1 MARNRFCTGCGKT
14 FSQTHLLRNHRRT
27 DRCGGEFLPQFDRW
41 VVDVKRE
48 QREAIARIIR
58 REVELAKK
66 SNHYHRRATQL
77 ARRSKK
83 WSVLGE
89 HLFGYEGKVRRRTL
103 YSYKSCT

>member
-1 MARNRFCTGCGKT
+1 MARNRFCTGCKKT

-27 DRCGGEFLPQFDRW
+27 NRCGGDFLGMTERW
-41 VVDVKRE
+41 LIDVRRE
-48 QREAIARIIR
+48 RREALLRTIR
-58 REVELAKK
+58 WEEERGKR
-66 SNHYHRRATQL
+66 SNHSHRRATQL

-83 WSVLGE
+83 WGILGE

>member
-1 MARNRFCTGCGKT
+1 MARNRFCVGCEKM

-27 DRCGGEFLPQFDRW
+27 DRCGGRFLETYKRW
-41 VVDVKRE
+41 IVEVKRD

-58 REVELAKK
+58 GEVELAKK

-77 ARRSKK
+77 ARRSAK
-83 WSVLGE
+83 WRVLGE

-103 YSYKSCT
+103 YTYKSCP

>member
-27 DRCGGEFLPQFDRW
+27 DRCGGRFVSLTQRW
-41 VVDVKRE
+41 LIDVKRE
-48 QREAIARIIR
+48 QRETMDRTIR
-58 REVELAKK
+58 WEVERDKN

-77 ARRSKK
+77 ARRSAKQCI
-83 WSVLGE
+83 LGE

-103 YSYKSCT
+103 YSYKQCT

>member
-27 DRCGGEFLPQFDRW
+27 DRCGGEFLPMGERW
-41 VVDVKRE
+41 AIDVQRE
-48 QREAIARIIR
+48 QREAIDRIIR
-58 REVELAKK
+58 GEAERDKNR
-66 SNHYHRRATQL
+66 NHYHRRATQL
-77 ARRSKK
+77 ARRSAK